1 MASGARWGL
10 IPCWI
15 EQPMLLRWGKMA
27 SGARWGL
34 ILPEPVHFR
43 HSSLGKMA
51 SGARWGLILGGTST
65 GKVIRGRQNGQWSPL
80 GIDTGETPRPCAVIS
95 HKAKWPVEPVG
106 D

>member
-51 SGARWGLILGGTST
+51 SGARWGLI
-65 GKVIRGRQNGQWSPL
+65 P
-80 GIDTGETPRPCAVIS
+80 IS
-95 HKAKWPVEPVG
+95 REMFINSSAWAKWPVEPVG

>member
-1 MASGARWGL
+1 M
-10 IPCWI
+10 
-15 EQPMLLRWGKMA
+15 
-27 SGARWGL
+27 
-34 ILPEPVHFR
+34 
-43 HSSLGKMA
+43 GKMA